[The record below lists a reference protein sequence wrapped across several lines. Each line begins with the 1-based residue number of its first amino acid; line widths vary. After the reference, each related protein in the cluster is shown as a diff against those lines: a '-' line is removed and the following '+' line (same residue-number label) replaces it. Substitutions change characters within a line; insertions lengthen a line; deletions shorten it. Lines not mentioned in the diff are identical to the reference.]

1 MELTGLWWEKE
12 EEMDAFNKERCSLE
26 TTDGSGHTGPGS
38 AEIPGN
44 WLKHRKEAK
53 AAKRNYREVKQKDGG
68 GGLEATSG
76 G

>member
-1 MELTGLWWEKE
+1 
-12 EEMDAFNKERCSLE
+12 MDAFNKERCSLE
-26 TTDGSGHTGPGS
+26 TTDALDTLVHRRTGHTGPGS

-44 WLKHRKEAK
+44 WLKHRKETK
-53 AAKRNYREVKQKDGG
+53 AAERNERAEKQRDGG